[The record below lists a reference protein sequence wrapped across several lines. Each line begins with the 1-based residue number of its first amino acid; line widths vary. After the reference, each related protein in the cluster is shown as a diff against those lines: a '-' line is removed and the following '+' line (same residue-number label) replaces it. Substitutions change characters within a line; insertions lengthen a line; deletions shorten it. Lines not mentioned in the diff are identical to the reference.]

1 MALHRQVAEGAVL
14 PVVGGGVGGVGVGE
28 GDGQRERPCAILRL
42 VVRHLTPAVRP
53 DDVLTGLGRVAGLV
67 PPVPPQV
74 TRLAQGPLRDGSD
87 TTPASV
93 SVEALSDP
101 LDPDRAAA
109 GSAA

>member
-1 MALHRQVAEGAVL
+1 
-14 PVVGGGVGGVGVGE
+14 
-28 GDGQRERPCAILRL
+28 
-42 VVRHLTPAVRP
+42 
-53 DDVLTGLGRVAGLV
+53 VAGLV

-74 TRLAQGPLRDGSD
+74 TRLAQGPLRDRSD
-87 TTPASV
+87 ATPASV